1 MNTLDYSICKRRF
14 TGQMGDDK
22 WKFTHASGD
31 PRDDVGF
38 LPLVV
43 PTKQKDKST
52 THKARIVSHRME
64 TQSLMRFHVPPQ
76 SSTECLSKPAK
87 ILIWP

>member
-1 MNTLDYSICKRRF
+1 
-14 TGQMGDDK
+14 MGDDK
-22 WKFTHASGD
+22 WKFTHAFGD
-31 PRDDVGF
+31 PSDDVGF

-76 SSTECLSKPAK
+76 SSEQTCKDINLA
-87 ILIWP
+87 IAMLRHCA